1 MEDRMES
8 EDFKKEI
15 FKHLTIIES
24 LLMYIALNQIKY
36 ANVDKSPEMLSY
48 IREQYE
54 GLSKVVD
61 DLMKENN
68 S

>member
-1 MEDRMES
+1 MEDKMES

-24 LLMYIALNQIKY
+24 SLMYIALNQIKY
-36 ANVDKSPEMLSY
+36 ADKSPEMLSY

-54 GLSKVVD
+54 ELNKVVD
-61 DLMKENN
+61 NLMKENN